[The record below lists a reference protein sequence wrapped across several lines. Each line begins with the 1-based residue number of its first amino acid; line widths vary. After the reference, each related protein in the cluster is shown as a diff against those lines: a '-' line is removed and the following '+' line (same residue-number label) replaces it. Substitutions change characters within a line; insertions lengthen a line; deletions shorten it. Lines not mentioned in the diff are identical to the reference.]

1 MLRPADWAFNHW
13 PRRNMARDARPIC
26 RVSHRNSRPRRI
38 GTGVGMDTSLATLA
52 VRKPQAFERGLTQL
66 HDTRVSS
73 RRQFASLGRRRGA
86 NDVCL
91 VPAIQMKGWL
101 LPLSLGGAGLAAVCC
116 MTHFLPWLFSL
127 LGISGAL
134 GYVYRDDVL
143 LPILAGFLILT
154 GYALWQRRR
163 AK

>member
-1 MLRPADWAFNHW
+1 MLRLADWAFNHW
-13 PRRNMARDARPIC
+13 LGRNLARDAWSIR
-26 RVSHRNSRPRRI
+26 RVSHRNSRPRR
-38 GTGVGMDTSLATLA
+38 TGSGLGLASSLATLA
-52 VRKPQAFERGLTQL
+52 MRKPKAFDRDFTQL
-66 HDTRVSS
+66 HNSGFHS
-73 RRQFASLGRRRGA
+73 RRQFASLGGRRGA

-116 MTHFLPWLFSL
+116 LTPFLPWLFSL
-127 LGISGAL
+127 LGISSAL

-154 GYALWQRRR
+154 GYALWRRKR
-163 AK
+163 TK

>member
-13 PRRNMARDARPIC
+13 LGRNLARDAWPIR
-26 RVSHRNSRPRRI
+26 RVSHRNSRRRRT
-38 GTGVGMDTSLATLA
+38 GTGLGMASSLATLA
-52 VRKPQAFERGLTQL
+52 MRKPQAFDGGLTQL

-73 RRQFASLGRRRGA
+73 RRQFASLGGRRGA

-91 VPAIQMKGWL
+91 VQAIRVKGWL
-101 LPLSLGGAGLAAVCC
+101 LPLSLGGAGLAAVRCL
-116 MTHFLPWLFSL
+116 TPFLPWLFSL

-134 GYVYRDDVL
+134 RYVYRDDVL

-154 GYALWQRRR
+154 GYALWRRKR
-163 AK
+163 TK